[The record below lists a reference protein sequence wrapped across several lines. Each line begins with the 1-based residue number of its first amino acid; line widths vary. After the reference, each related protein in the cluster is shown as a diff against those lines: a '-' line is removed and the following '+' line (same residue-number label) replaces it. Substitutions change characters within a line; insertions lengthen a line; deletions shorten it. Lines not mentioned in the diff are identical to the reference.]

1 MTTSLLL
8 TPEELGLVEVKIEG
22 ERYRHLFRARRQKVG
37 DRMRV
42 VDGRGRARWAQ
53 VLRVDRRAGYL
64 ELAEEAPR
72 NEPEVWL
79 ELFLVPPKPQRLT
92 WLVEKSTEIG
102 VSAIRLIH
110 SRRGPR
116 SCGAGTLER
125 LRRVAEAAVMQSQ
138 RSLVPEISGVHA
150 WHELVALTSRSETC
164 WALDP
169 KANAWAN
176 LETSTSACL
185 LVGPEGGWEE
195 AERRD
200 IEVMGC
206 RSMAL
211 GPRILRTETAA
222 VVGSALLL
230 APGDRG
236 RV

>member
-8 TPEELGLVEVKIEG
+8 SPEELGQPEVKIEG
-22 ERYRHLFRARRQKVG
+22 DRYRHLFRARRQKVG

-53 VLRVDRRAGYL
+53 VIRIDRLAGYL
-64 ELAEEAPR
+64 ELADEAPR

-79 ELFLVPPKPQRLT
+79 ELFVVPPRSQRLT

-125 LRRVAEAAVMQSQ
+125 LRRVAAAAVVQSQ
-138 RSLVPEISGVHA
+138 RSLIPEISGVHD
-150 WHELVALTSRSETC
+150 WHELVALASRSETC
-164 WALDP
+164 WTLDP
-169 KANAWAN
+169 DAKAAAN
-176 LETSTSACL
+176 LETSDSACL

-200 IEVMGC
+200 MKAMGC
-206 RSMAL
+206 LPLAL

-222 VVGSALLL
+222 VVGATLLL
-230 APGDRG
+230 SSSDRSG
-236 RV
+236 V

>member
-8 TPEELGLVEVKIEG
+8 TPEELGLPEVKIEG
-22 ERYRHLFRARRQKVG
+22 DRYRHLFRARRQKAG

-42 VDGRGRARWAQ
+42 VDGQGHARWAR
-53 VLRVDRRAGYL
+53 VIRVDRRAGYL
-64 ELAEEAPR
+64 ELADEAPQ
-72 NEPEVWL
+72 NEPELWL
-79 ELFLVPPKPQRLT
+79 ELFVVPPKPQRLT

-116 SCGAGTLER
+116 SYGPGTLER
-125 LRRVAEAAVMQSQ
+125 LRRVASAAVMQSQ
-138 RSLVPEISGVHA
+138 RSLVPEISGVHD
-150 WHELVALTSRSETC
+150 WQDLSALTSEMETR

-169 KANAWAN
+169 DATETESI
-176 LETSTSACL
+176 ETSNSACL

-200 IEVMGC
+200 MVGMGC
-206 RSMAL
+206 RSLAL

-222 VVGSALLL
+222 VVGSTLLL
-230 APGDRG
+230 TSGDRG
-236 RV
+236 KV

>member
-8 TPEELGLVEVKIEG
+8 TPEELGLPEVKIEG

-42 VDGRGRARWAQ
+42 VDGRGRARWAR

-64 ELAEEAPR
+64 ELADEAPR

-79 ELFLVPPKPQRLT
+79 ELFVVPPKPQRLT

-116 SCGAGTLER
+116 SCGPGTLER
-125 LRRVAEAAVMQSQ
+125 LRRVASAAVMQSQ
-138 RSLVPEISGVHA
+138 RSLVPEISGVHD
-150 WHELVALTSRSETC
+150 WHELAALTAESETT
-164 WALDP
+164 WILDP
-169 KANAWAN
+169 EADTREKINVFG
-176 LETSTSACL
+176 STSL

-195 AERRD
+195 RE
-200 IEVMGC
+200 IEDMKVLGC
-206 RSMAL
+206 LSLTL

-222 VVGSALLL
+222 VVGGALLL
-230 APGDRG
+230 ASSHRTG
-236 RV
+236 